1 MVANPNQGRG
11 EIGSD
16 PYGWSYDSNYVSLL
30 VAVVV
35 MMIVVLLLSLP
46 TILLGLEVVS
56 SKGARVAVIVVANMV
71 LAVAL
76 IASGVQIGYAIGVIM
91 AFSAVMVNVDV

>member
-1 MVANPNQGRG
+1 MV
-11 EIGSD
+11 
-16 PYGWSYDSNYVSLL
+16 
-30 VAVVV
+30 
-35 MMIVVLLLSLP
+35 VVLLLSLP

-76 IASGVQIGYAIGVIM
+76 MVSGVQIGYAIGATM
-91 AFSAVMVNVDV
+91 AFSAVMVNVNV